1 MTSASF
7 SGASIPHTTF
17 LTLMSLWLT
26 PSSSVQM
33 SYVHHPYPH
42 AHAAA
47 ASVIST
53 DDNGKERK
61 EFLCC
66 FSERVEGAAMSMGSV
81 RVRGWVPFRDNQR
94 KLGLSVDW

>member
-61 EFLCC
+61 EFMCC
-66 FSERVEGAAMSMGSV
+66 SEGVEGAVAMSMGSMRYV
-81 RVRGWVPFRDNQR
+81 VGCR
-94 KLGLSVDW
+94 LGTISGN